1 MGFNPNKKGYKIHS
15 IPEKE
20 FTGFHVLLYYYV
32 SWALAIPEMLHE
44 LKMPYEKEYEV
55 ALQAFNS

>member
-15 IPEKE
+15 IPKKE
-20 FTGFHVLLYYYV
+20 FTGFHVLAYYYV

-44 LKMPYEKEYEV
+44 LQMPYEKEYEV
-55 ALQAFNS
+55 AYQAFNS